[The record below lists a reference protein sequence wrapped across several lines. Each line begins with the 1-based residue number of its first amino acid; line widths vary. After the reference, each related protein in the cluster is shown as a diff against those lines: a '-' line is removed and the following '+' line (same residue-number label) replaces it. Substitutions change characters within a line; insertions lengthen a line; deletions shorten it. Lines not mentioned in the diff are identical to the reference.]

1 MNNKIVFVLGL
12 TPQGLSVIRTLARAG
27 HRVLAFG
34 TSKRQVGY
42 HSRYGEKYIFY
53 SVEELKQM
61 VNMHLKTLSE
71 KPLCYITSGEIL
83 ALVLENYPELYDIC
97 EVISSPYHIVRRLAH
112 KDQMY
117 QIAEQKGFV
126 VAPYRTLDKLQSPEE
141 LKYPV
146 FLKRNYEIPLFF
158 KAERIDSAAILT
170 SYMQRI
176 PKGDY
181 KHILVQDYITIDKK
195 DLVEISAQGF
205 YSCGILKGI
214 LVGHQKRKLKIGL
227 TSCLVELNDVV
238 LVDNIT
244 RLCKSFMK
252 DLVYTG
258 FAEFEFMYDQKDAV
272 LYFVEVNTRTC
283 GSHSALTYKYLDIS
297 QAILSPYD
305 CVDLV
310 TRNRRV
316 IWISLLRD
324 IRVRLEQKNFS
335 GLLDIFKSSYDIFSW
350 DDPMPFFRQ
359 II

>member
-12 TPQGLSVIRTLARAG
+12 TPQGLSVVRTLARAG

-141 LKYPV
+141 LKYPI

-176 PKGDY
+176 PKEDY
-181 KHILVQDYITIDKK
+181 KHILVQDYISIDKK
-195 DLVEISAQGF
+195 DLIEISAQGF
-205 YSCGILKGI
+205 FSSGVSKGYLIADQNRRLK
-214 LVGHQKRKLKIGL
+214 KGL
-227 TSCLVELNDVV
+227 TSYLVELKGGV
-238 LVDNIT
+238 LT
-244 RLCKSFMK
+244 RKISHLCSAFME
-252 DLVYTG
+252 DLKYTG
-258 FAEFEFMYDQKDAV
+258 FAEFEFMYNSRTEE
-272 LYFVEVNTRTC
+272 LFFVEVNTRTC
-283 GSHSALTYKYLDIS
+283 GLQSSLGYKFSNILDALQT
-297 QAILSPYD
+297 PYT
-305 CVDLV
+305 CPQLQSREKQVLWM
-310 TRNRRV
+310 N
-316 IWISLLRD
+316 IMRD
-324 IRVRLEQKNFS
+324 FKARIQHKKLNSFT
-335 GLLDIFKSSYDIFSW
+335 DIFKASFDILSW